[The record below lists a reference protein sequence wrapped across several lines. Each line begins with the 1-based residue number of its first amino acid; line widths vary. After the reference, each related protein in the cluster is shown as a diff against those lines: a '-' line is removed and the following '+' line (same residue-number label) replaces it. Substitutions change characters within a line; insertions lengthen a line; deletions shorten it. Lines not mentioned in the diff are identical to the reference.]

1 MVLRSV
7 VLGSLVVFALAS
19 CKTVPTSDNAAEQM
33 KIVEQAETRVRKAY
47 SAADTG
53 WQARFD
59 ARQAAVRAEKVK
71 LVGVTNS
78 CTQPGDNAVLNTG
91 CATAKAKALQLL
103 TYLPIS
109 EMGSDAPDGKMESIA
124 QATASFCGSRPN
136 NLDCETIAL
145 ARSTARSGRAATEL
159 MAMAFGPP
167 GAKDAASVR
176 NMISNFEQSVSGDWP
191 ALVSMPTTDATAQQ
205 ALANRKEVLVQQA
218 CDVRRSTD
226 WILDTKSARILD
238 TNAASSLFTTRDQ
251 AIRAA
256 VSTVKPGNCTGT
268 SCTVTDW
275 LGAFLHPN
283 SCAPL

>member
-1 MVLRSV
+1 
-7 VLGSLVVFALAS
+7 
-19 CKTVPTSDNAAEQM
+19 M
-33 KIVEQAETRVRKAY
+33 KVVEQAETRIANAFG
-47 SAADTG
+47 AAG
-53 WQARFD
+53 GSWQSRFD
-59 ARQAAVRAEKVK
+59 ALQAAVRSEKVK

-78 CTQPGDNAVLNTG
+78 CAKPGDNAVLNTG
-91 CATAKAKALQLL
+91 CAAAKAKALQLL

-145 ARSTARSGRAATEL
+145 VRSTARSGRAATEL

-167 GAKDAASVR
+167 GAKDAVSVR

-191 ALVSMPTTDATAQQ
+191 ALVSMPTTDPTAQQ
-205 ALANRKEVLVQQA
+205 ALSVRKEVLVQQA
-218 CDVRRSTD
+218 CNVRRSTD
-226 WILDTKSARILD
+226 WILDTRSARILD
-238 TNAASSLFTTRDQ
+238 ANAASSLLTTRDQ

-268 SCTVTDW
+268 TCTVTGW